1 VYLRHSSGFVLVST
15 PSTPR
20 LRPETLA
27 ALEMSDTTG
36 DTRFW
41 VQRREELARL
51 ARERGID
58 WEDRLKSLPR
68 EDDRVLI
75 AALAGLLQLE
85 IRGAFSD
92 ARLDELERRSE
103 ALRADHDHE
112 IERRIQELPE
122 AVQAALRLDLEAAA
136 TALADT

>member
-1 VYLRHSSGFVLVST
+1 
-15 PSTPR
+15 
-20 LRPETLA
+20 
-27 ALEMSDTTG
+27 MSDTTG